1 MKFRRKSADLESIP
15 EADESL
21 SDDESA
27 SPLLGPFDADEP
39 PPGIEFVDL
48 GSLLIQPEPGREL
61 RVQVNEQ
68 TGEVQAV
75 LLAGADGAVEL
86 RAFSAP
92 RNGDLWSTVRPQIA
106 AEHAQRGSVATE
118 REGRFG
124 TELICQTT
132 AKNSASNAPQQSR
145 IIGINGPRWF
155 LRATLIGSPAS
166 DFEGSVAWEDTIAK
180 IGVRRGSGAM
190 PVGEP
195 LAVALPE
202 DARRIGDDVE
212 TDNDTEN

>member
-1 MKFRRKSADLESIP
+1 MRFRRKSDEHESIP
-15 EADESL
+15 ETDELLTDHEPASL
-21 SDDESA
+21 GA
-27 SPLLGPFDADEP
+27 GPFDADEP

-48 GSLLIQPEPGREL
+48 GSLLIQPEAGREL
-61 RVQVNEQ
+61 RVQVNES

-132 AKNSASNAPQQSR
+132 VKKGERNATQQSR
-145 IIGINGPRWF
+145 IIGINGPRWL
-155 LRATLIGSPAS
+155 LRATLIGRPAT
-166 DFEGSVAWEDTIAK
+166 DYEGAGAWEDTIAK
-180 IGVRRGSGAM
+180 VGVRRGSGAM

-195 LAVALPE
+195 LPVALP
-202 DARRIGDDVE
+202 DAAQRIDAEVDE
-212 TDNDTEN
+212 P

>member
-1 MKFRRKSADLESIP
+1 MKFRRKSDVHEPIP
-15 EADESL
+15 ETDEL
-21 SDDESA
+21 LTGDA
-27 SPLLGPFDADEP
+27 SEEAGSGPFDADEP
-39 PPGIEFVDL
+39 PPGIGFVDL
-48 GSLLIQPEPGREL
+48 GSLLIQPEEGREL
-61 RVQVNEQ
+61 RLQVNES

-75 LLAGADGAVEL
+75 LLAGADGALEL

-132 AKNSASNAPQQSR
+132 VKKGEGNATQQSR
-145 IIGINGPRWF
+145 IIGINGSRWM
-155 LRATLIGSPAS
+155 LRATLIGRPAI
-166 DFEGSVAWEDTIAK
+166 DFEGASAWEDTIARV
-180 IGVRRGSGAM
+180 GVRRGGGAM

-195 LAVALPE
+195 LTVVLP
-202 DARRIGDDVE
+202 DQAHKIGGDV
-212 TDNDTEN
+212 DGP